1 MISSVGVLDYRLMRT
16 TPLHAR
22 NGFFIFL
29 IAAVCASAV
38 PAHAFFW
45 PFTASQKTEA
55 SASAA
60 EPAVTTTPEPAA
72 QSLSLHRAFELAL
85 KNAEVI
91 AIEQE
96 KLKEVEAR
104 FYTALD
110 EVTPDIAYQLSE
122 FWQDTPKKGEEVST
136 GGDSFGSNAQR
147 RTRPEA
153 KFTFSQSLFK
163 GFKEIAAVKASG
175 ADKQRQAALLRK
187 AKLMLFLEVSEAFH
201 SLQEARQNLVLLREM
216 RATLERR
223 VKDLGERVTLG
234 RSRQSE
240 VETSRADLRLIEADA
255 AEEKRLETVS
265 RQLLEFYTG
274 LESVGALDGSFPELV
289 IESDSAVYA
298 AKAAD
303 RADVTAAEA
312 SMRLAREDV
321 TAARSEFLPSG
332 TVDGNYYARRVGFQ
346 SGTDW
351 DLTWKLDVP
360 IFEGTGPL
368 GELKA
373 AEARRRQAELEYQR
387 ADRWARVEIRN
398 AYESLVAW
406 IAQEKALRAA
416 RDASKENY
424 RIQNEEYGLSLVN
437 NLQVLDAFRQS
448 QDVSLRWSRAYHEVK
463 RKYWEFRAAQGESV
477 LQ

>member
-1 MISSVGVLDYRLMRT
+1 MHQAHSRLKRFFSSALLAVLMTALLA
-16 TPLHAR
+16 PLE
-22 NGFFIFL
+22 GSE
-29 IAAVCASAV
+29 ASA
-38 PAHAFFW
+38 FIW
-45 PFTASQKTEA
+45 PFVQAKQETAAPSAPASSGSEA
-55 SASAA
+55 SASSA
-60 EPAVTTTPEPAA
+60 
-72 QSLSLHRAFELAL
+72 LSLRRAFELAL
-85 KNAEVI
+85 ANAEVI

-110 EVTPDIAYQLSE
+110 EVTPDIAFQLSE
-122 FWQDTPKKGEEVST
+122 FWQDSPKKGEQQS
-136 GGDSFGSNAQR
+136 GGTSDGASSNLQR

-153 KFTFSQSLFK
+153 KVTFSQSLFK
-163 GFKEIAAVKASG
+163 GFKEIAAINASG
-175 ADKQRQAALLRK
+175 ADKKRQAALLRQ
-187 AKLMLFLEVSEAFH
+187 AKLLLFLEVSEAFH
-201 SLQEARQNLVLLREM
+201 NLQEARQNLVMLGEM
-216 RATLERR
+216 RSTLERR
-223 VKDLGERVTLG
+223 VKDLDERVGLG

-255 AEEKRLETVS
+255 AEEKRLESVS

-274 LESVGALDGSFPELV
+274 LESIGELDGDFPDLMIDSDPSSY
-289 IESDSAVYA
+289 IE
-298 AKAAD
+298 KAAT
-303 RADVTAAEA
+303 RADVTAAEE
-312 SMRLAREDV
+312 SMKLAREDV
-321 TAARSEFLPSG
+321 TSARSEFLPSG
-332 TVDGNYYARRVGFQ
+332 TVDGNYYTRRVGFQ

-373 AEARRRQAELEYQR
+373 AEARRRQAELEHQR
-387 ADRWARVEIRN
+387 AGRYARVEIRN
-398 AYESLVAW
+398 AYETLTAW
-406 IAQEKALRAA
+406 ITQEKALRAA

-477 LQ
+477 LS

>member
-1 MISSVGVLDYRLMRT
+1 MRQARPRLKRFLSSAMLAVLM
-16 TPLHAR
+16 
-22 NGFFIFL
+22 
-29 IAAVCASAV
+29 
-38 PAHAFFW
+38 
-45 PFTASQKTEA
+45 TALLAPIEGSEA
-55 SASAA
+55 SAFIWPFVQAKQERTAPAASSASAPGTGSEASAA
-60 EPAVTTTPEPAA
+60 
-72 QSLSLHRAFELAL
+72 QGLSLRRAFELAL
-85 KNAEVI
+85 ANAEVI

-122 FWQDTPKKGEEVST
+122 FWQDTPKKGEES
-136 GGDSFGSNAQR
+136 GGSSDGASSNLQR

-153 KFTFSQSLFK
+153 KVTFSQSLFK
-163 GFKEIAAVKASG
+163 GFKEIAAINASG
-175 ADKQRQAALLRK
+175 ADKKRQAALLRQ
-187 AKLMLFLEVSEAFH
+187 AKLLLFLEVSEAFH
-201 SLQEARQNLVLLREM
+201 NLQEARQNLVMLGEM

-223 VKDLGERVTLG
+223 VKDLEDRVALG

-255 AEEKRLETVS
+255 AEEKRLESVS

-274 LESVGALDGSFPELV
+274 LESVGVLDGSFPDLV
-289 IESDSAVYA
+289 IDPDPTAYA
-298 AKAAD
+298 DKAAV
-303 RADVTAAEA
+303 RADVTAAEE
-312 SMRLAREDV
+312 SMKLAREDV

-332 TVDGNYYARRVGFQ
+332 TVDGNYYTRRVGFQ

-360 IFEGTGPL
+360 VFEGTGPL

-387 ADRWARVEIRN
+387 AGRFARTQIRN
-398 AYESLVAW
+398 AYEDLVAW

-424 RIQNEEYGLSLVN
+424 RIQNEEYALSLVN

-477 LQ
+477 L